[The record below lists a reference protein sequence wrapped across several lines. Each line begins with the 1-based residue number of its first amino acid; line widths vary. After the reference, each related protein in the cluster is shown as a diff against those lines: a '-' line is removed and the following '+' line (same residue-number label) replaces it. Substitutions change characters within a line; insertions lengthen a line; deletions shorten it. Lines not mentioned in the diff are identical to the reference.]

1 MSDPGYGLSKRQLEY
16 QLQWM
21 MRQAPSDPAKMAD
34 FLGKC
39 VITLIDKNN
48 AAQSAHAADAK
59 RNMEASNTHATSGT
73 QCNPERSRR

>member
-1 MSDPGYGLSKRQLEY
+1 MSDATGYGLSKRQLEY

-48 AAQSAHAADAK
+48 AALAKSAVDAG
-59 RNMEASNTHATSGT
+59 RTDL
-73 QCNPERSRR
+73 PERR